1 MAVEDTGELEGEGE
15 INDVS
20 MSVEILIMF
29 KRRIKQ
35 NKTSLQ

>member
-35 NKTSLQ
+35 NKTSIQ